1 MNKHIKKMIFNWLK
15 RATKKECAEF
25 VNEINNE
32 FGARMKADDLFEQAK
47 DLYNRPQKDYEYII
61 DKLYQAI
68 NISEQ
73 QEYYDFL
80 EKVEKEYNSQNK
92 QAEELHDDNTPN
104 TSGAETLSE
113 QTITEDEKLY
123 QTAYNL
129 FFNNE
134 EKDCEYIMDLL
145 FKAIDLNDKQD
156 YRDLLELVEEE
167 RDKRF
172 DEALKLYQQ
181 ARSQYNKQDKNYPQI
196 LKLTYQAI
204 KLYNSQEYTKFAHI
218 VETEHEDFQRA
229 KELFKQAKDLFSIQ
243 GEKNHTQI
251 LYLTNKAIALDN
263 RLEYENFKNEV
274 ILDMYRI
281 DSQQA
286 KELFKQAKD
295 LYSMQGQ
302 KDYTQ
307 ILNRTDEAINLEN
320 KSEYK
325 KFNTEAIEEY
335 RKFRNKVVAEYERIR
350 EAEKIYQYAKAEFNK
365 PQKIYKDIIASL
377 DEALSLHELPENRNF
392 LNKVKNE
399 YEMEKKRVADIY
411 QQAKNL
417 YNKEFKDYVRIL
429 KLMKEVIF
437 IHDKQEYI
445 DFRDKVAAER
455 QKYEKADK
463 HFQEAKD
470 LYRKPNRNYEKI
482 IDLAE
487 KANHIIE
494 NRICTDFCERMK
506 KEFTQKSYFAAK
518 RELCARNYGAALAY
532 INNALKYNPY
542 NKEYIMLQQQA
553 ETMKNKTNAYKNV
566 AMHEKTHYI

>member
-1 MNKHIKKMIFNWLK
+1 MSEDIKNKIFNWF
-15 RATKKECAEF
+15 RQATIEECLDF
-25 VNEINNE
+25 INEINDE
-32 FGARMKADDLFEQAK
+32 FDVRKKADDLFEQAK

-181 ARSQYNKQDKNYPQI
+181 ARSQYNKQVKNYPQI

-218 VETEHEDFQRA
+218 VEAEHEDFQRA

-243 GEKNHTQI
+243 GEKNHTQ
-251 LYLTNKAIALDN
+251 
-263 RLEYENFKNEV
+263 

-350 EAEKIYQYAKAEFNK
+350 DAEKIYQYAKAEFNK
-365 PQKIYKDIIASL
+365 PQKIYKDIIESL
-377 DEALSLHELPENRNF
+377 NEALSLHELQECRDF

-399 YEMEKKRVADIY
+399 YEMEKKHVADIY

-482 IDLAE
+482 IELTE
-487 KANHIIE
+487 KANHLIP
-494 NRICTDFCERMK
+494 NRIYTDFCAKVKEEFANNSYYSAK
-506 KEFTQKSYFAAK
+506 KFFNEGNFDVAHV
-518 RELCARNYGAALAY
+518 Y
-532 INNALKYNPY
+532 IKDALKYRPHNTSY
-542 NKEYIMLQQQA
+542 VMFEQQIA
-553 ETMKNKTNAYKNV
+553 TMKKKNNFYKNI
-566 AMHEKTHYI
+566 AKFEKTHYI